1 MKFDFDKALSF
12 PFEIEKEEIEKD
24 FLKWSNSKNEVPID
38 FRTNARLLEMEKIYV
53 PIRNFKNITYSAE
66 WKARS
71 YWEHTESYTEY
82 ESKIVYIDSYGNEH
96 NSLQVVLFGKL
107 NAAVSIRLKRVFQ
120 ST

>member
-66 WKARS
+66 W
-71 YWEHTESYTEY
+71 
-82 ESKIVYIDSYGNEH
+82 
-96 NSLQVVLFGKL
+96 
-107 NAAVSIRLKRVFQ
+107 
-120 ST
+120 

>member
-71 YWEHTESYTEY
+71 YWEHTERYTEY
-82 ESKIVYIDSYGNEH
+82 ESKII
-96 NSLQVVLFGKL
+96 VVQLSRQKSKLFIM
-107 NAAVSIRLKRVFQ
+107 N
-120 ST
+120 